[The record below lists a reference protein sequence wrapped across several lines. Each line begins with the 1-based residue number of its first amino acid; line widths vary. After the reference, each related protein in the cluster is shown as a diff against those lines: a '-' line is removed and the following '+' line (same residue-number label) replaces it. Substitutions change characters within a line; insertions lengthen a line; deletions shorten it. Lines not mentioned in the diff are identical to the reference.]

1 MSFIIGLTGPTGAG
15 KSETAEVAE
24 SLGIKVINCD
34 LVARKVVEKGT
45 DGLTALTNAFSENI
59 LNPDGTLN
67 RRALARIAFKT
78 EENTKLLNDTLFPFI
93 IKEIEKEVLEK
104 TVLLDAPTL
113 FESGADKI
121 CNKIISVS
129 ADPDIRLK
137 RITERD
143 NISKEDALIRM
154 NAGKPEEF
162 YTQKSDVT
170 VYNNGDITKY
180 KNEIKN
186 ILIKFLEEI

>member
-34 LVARKVVEKGT
+34 KVARKVVEKGT
-45 DGLTALTNAFSENI
+45 DGLAALTKAFSENI

-93 IKEIEKEVLEK
+93 IKEIEKEVFGK

-121 CNKIISVS
+121 CNKIIAVS
-129 ADPDIRLK
+129 ANPDIRLK
-137 RITERD
+137 RIMERD